1 MTYYSVCTLF
11 TTRSFEA
18 LADAEAYYN
27 MLCEQHNYVELK
39 LVEDYKFY
47 RSHSLRVFSR

>member
-11 TTRSFEA
+11 TTRSFTS
-18 LADAEAYYN
+18 LADAEAYFN
-27 MLCEQHNYVELK
+27 TLCADHTYVELK

>member
-11 TTRSFEA
+11 TTRSFDN
-18 LADAEAYYN
+18 LTDAETYYSL
-27 MLCEQHNYVELK
+27 LCEHHNYVELK